1 MNSLVQRTL
10 SGAAF
15 VAVTVGAL
23 YAGTVY
29 TISLFAVYAFFSLRE
44 FYQLAW
50 YQTKRPRF
58 LVVIGLFAALLLYA
72 GSVLLAYSSDEPQ
85 SSTYKTLALGSFV
98 LAGVVIFFVGGS
110 YVVLSER
117 AKPFLDWAKT
127 LLGLFYVILPFA
139 LVPYLAICV
148 GQGALL
154 LLLILTWTNDTGA
167 YCVGRLL
174 GRHKLLERVSPKKTV
189 EGFIGGLFFSAGVGM
204 LFSFYHNPYY
214 GALFGVVVALASVL
228 GDLVE
233 SRLKRSINIKDSGR
247 FLPGHGGFLDRFDSL
262 LFSLPAVLTFVLA
275 VG

>member
-29 TISLFAVYAFFSLRE
+29 TICLFAVYAFFSLRE

-58 LVVIGLFAALLLYA
+58 LVAIGLFAALLLYA

-110 YVVLSER
+110 YVVLSGR
-117 AKPFLDWAKT
+117 TTPFLDWAKT
-127 LLGLFYVILPFA
+127 LLGLFYVIFPFA
-139 LVPYLAICV
+139 LIPQITK
-148 GQGALL
+148 QGGEGTLFLL
-154 LLLILTWTNDTGA
+154 LVLTWTNDTGA

-174 GRHKLLERVSPKKTV
+174 GRHKLIERVSPKKTV
-189 EGFIGGLFFSAGVGM
+189 EGFIGGLIFSAIVGG
-204 LFSFYHNPYY
+204 LFSYSDSLYF
-214 GALFGVVVALASVL
+214 GALLGIVVALASVL

-233 SRLKRSINIKDSGR
+233 SRFKRSINIKDSGR

-262 LFSLPAVLTFVLA
+262 LFSLPAVVLLLFWL
-275 VG
+275 